1 MAGYVEGACKLAAM
15 IDDGLSEPFDNLC
28 NVGKDA
34 ASDVCTVLEG
44 TPTDEIKAKAG
55 VECEGG
61 EGTGIYTMI
70 GGEAVK
76 LDSVEGGMKM
86 GFHNDKVAKEG
97 DVLTGVISNKKAIDQ
112 KVARTQG

>member
-1 MAGYVEGACKLAAM
+1 MAGYIDGAIKLAEM
-15 IDDGLSEPFDNLC
+15 IDVGLSEPFNSLIDIK
-28 NVGKDA
+28 KDA
-34 ASDVCTVLEG
+34 NSDIVTEGATEEIANQVLGTATVEG
-44 TPTDEIKAKAG
+44 D
-55 VECEGG
+55 
-61 EGTGIYTMI
+61 GTGIYTMLD
-70 GGEAVK
+70 GESVK